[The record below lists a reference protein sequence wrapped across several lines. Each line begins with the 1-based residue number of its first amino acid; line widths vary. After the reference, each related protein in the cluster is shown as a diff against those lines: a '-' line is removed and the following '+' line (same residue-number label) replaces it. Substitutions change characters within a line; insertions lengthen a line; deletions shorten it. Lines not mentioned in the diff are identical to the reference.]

1 MPLKAC
7 IKKLYEIRTRLP
19 APPRHPE
26 LDAREGSGQR
36 ELFGVRQYAII
47 HYLVMDL

>member
-7 IKKLYEIRTRLP
+7 IKKLYEMRTRLP

-26 LDAREGSGQR
+26 IDAREGSG
-36 ELFGVRQYAII
+36 
-47 HYLVMDL
+47 